1 MAIILPDGLPA
12 SAILRAEGIEVLDE
26 PRIGAPPLRVGLVNL
41 MPDKPATETQFARL
55 LGSGRRDVE
64 LVLTLPATH
73 RPRNTPLRHLEDFY
87 RPWPEVAA
95 QGLDGVIVTG
105 APVELLPF
113 GAVDYWPELCRIL
126 DWARKRA
133 TSSFYV
139 CWAAQA
145 ALHRFHGVG
154 KQVLP
159 AKLFG
164 LFDHRLTAAE
174 SSLARGLPVRFAV
187 PVSRYTESSVEDI
200 ARQSGLTS
208 VIASAESGL
217 CLIEDDAN
225 RAVYAFN
232 HFEYDADTLAR
243 EYRRDLAAGE
253 AMPMPENYFPGGTAE
268 RTPVNSWRAV
278 ARVLFQNW
286 LHSLDRPAVQT
297 SLRPAGRQ
305 PQWVRG

>member
-12 SAILRAEGIEVLDE
+12 RRILRSEGIEVLDA
-26 PRIGAPPLRVGLVNL
+26 PRIGVRPLRVGLVNL
-41 MPDKPATETQFARL
+41 MPDKPATEIQFARL

-64 LVLTLPATH
+64 LVLTLPASH
-73 RPRNTPLRHLEDFY
+73 RPRNTAAGHLADFY
-87 RPWPEVAA
+87 RPWQEVAA

-113 GAVDYWPELCRIL
+113 GAVDYWPELCRIF

-159 AKLFG
+159 TKLFG
-164 LFDHRLTAAE
+164 LFDHRLTAAD

-208 VIASAESGL
+208 VMASAESGL
-217 CLIEDDAN
+217 CLIEDEAN
-225 RAVYAFN
+225 RAVYSFN

-253 AMPMPENYFPGGTAE
+253 AIPLPENYFPGGNTD
-268 RTPVNSWRAV
+268 RMPVNSWRAV
-278 ARVLFQNW
+278 AGILFQNW
-286 LHSLDRPAVQT
+286 LRSLDRPATQT
-297 SLRPAGRQ
+297 SPRSAGRQ